1 MPGVLRPYVTSLVTY
16 DVDFG
21 APGVHRGMPSTEITF
36 VLSVDEPLVTS
47 WGSGTE
53 PVTAWSLVSGLHTR
67 PAAIHHRG
75 HQRGVQLGLT
85 TAGVR
90 ALFGMPAAAWRGE
103 LLALDEVAAPGG
115 VRDLPERLAGADPQT
130 WGQLVVARLV
140 NALARHGEP
149 GPRAEVGRALALLT
163 GGAGVQEV
171 ADDVGYSRR
180 RISDLVR
187 AETGVAPKQ
196 FQRLARFDRSRGL
209 VGRMPLSEAAMVCGY
224 ADQAHLTREW
234 HEFAGC
240 TPTTWLREEFPFVQ
254 DLADRQPVDSRH
266 EQRTC

>member
-1 MPGVLRPYVTSLVTY
+1 MSVPGVLRPYVTSLVTY

-36 VLSVDEPLVTS
+36 VLPVDEPLVSS
-47 WGSGTE
+47 WGSGSE

-85 TAGVR
+85 AAGVR

-115 VRDLPERLAGADPQT
+115 VRDLPERLAEADPER
-130 WGQLVVARLV
+130 WGQLVVAGLV
-140 NALARHGEP
+140 GALARYGEP

-254 DLADRQPVDSRH
+254 DLAAQQTVDSRH
-266 EQRTC
+266 ER

>member
-1 MPGVLRPYVTSLVTY
+1 MTVPEVLRPYVTSLAAY

-21 APGVHRGMPSTEITF
+21 APGVHRGMPSTEVTF
-36 VLSVDEPLVTS
+36 VLQVGDPLVTS

-53 PVTAWSLVSGLHTR
+53 KVTAWGLVSGLHTR
-67 PAAIHHRG
+67 PAAIHHPG
-75 HQRGVQLGLT
+75 TQRGVQLGLT

-103 LLALDEVAAPGG
+103 LLGLDEVTARGG
-115 VRDLPERLAGADPQT
+115 VRHLPERLAETDSVRWERVVVSG
-130 WGQLVVARLV
+130 LVD
-140 NALARHGEP
+140 ALARHGEP
-149 GPRAEVGRALALLT
+149 GPRAEIGRALALLT

-196 FQRLARFDRSRGL
+196 FQRLARFDRSRSM
-209 VGRMPLSEAAMVCGY
+209 VGRVPLARAATLCGY

-234 HEFAGC
+234 QEFAGC
-240 TPTTWLREEFPFVQ
+240 TPTMWLREEFPFVQ
-254 DLADRQPVDSRH
+254 DLADA
-266 EQRTC
+266 

>member
-1 MPGVLRPYVTSLVTY
+1 MTVPEVLRPYVTSLVTY

-36 VLSVDEPLVTS
+36 VLPVDEPLVTS

-67 PAAIHHRG
+67 PAAIHHHG
-75 HQRGVQLGLT
+75 YQRGVQLGLT
-85 TAGVR
+85 TVGVR

-115 VRDLPERLAGADPQT
+115 VRHLPERLAEADPRQ
-130 WGQLVVARLV
+130 WARLV
-140 NALARHGEP
+140 VNSLVEALARHGEP

-209 VGRMPLSEAAMVCGY
+209 VGRMPLARAATVCGY

-234 HEFAGC
+234 QEFGGC

-254 DLADRQPVDSRH
+254 DLADAQAFDSGA
-266 EQRTC
+266 

>member
-1 MPGVLRPYVTSLVTY
+1 MSVPGVLRPYVTSLVTY

-36 VLSVDEPLVTS
+36 VLPVDEPLVSS
-47 WGSGTE
+47 WGSGSE

-85 TAGVR
+85 AAGVR

-115 VRDLPERLAGADPQT
+115 VRDLPERLAEADPER
-130 WGQLVVARLV
+130 WGQLVVAGLV
-140 NALARHGEP
+140 GALARYGEP

-209 VGRMPLSEAAMVCGY
+209 VGRMPLARAAMVCGY

-254 DLADRQPVDSRH
+254 DLADQQTVDSRH
-266 EQRTC
+266 ER

>member
-1 MPGVLRPYVTSLVTY
+1 MTVPEVLRPYVTSLVAY

-36 VLSVDEPLVTS
+36 LLSVDDPLVTS
-47 WGSGTE
+47 WGIGSE

-67 PAAIHHRG
+67 PATIHHRG
-75 HQRGVQLGLT
+75 YQRGVQLGLT

-103 LLALDEVAAPGG
+103 LLGLDEVAARDG
-115 VRDLPERLAGADPQT
+115 VRHLPEQLAQTDPRQ
-130 WGQLVVARLV
+130 WERLVVTRLV
-140 NALARHGEP
+140 GALARHAEA

-209 VGRMPLSEAAMVCGY
+209 VGRMPLAQAATVCGY

-234 HEFAGC
+234 QEFAGC

-254 DLADRQPVDSRH
+254 DLVDH
-266 EQRTC
+266 

>member
-1 MPGVLRPYVTSLVTY
+1 MAVPDVLRPYVTSLIAY

-21 APGVHRGMPSTEITF
+21 APGMHRGMPSTEVTF
-36 VLSVDEPLVTS
+36 VLSVDDPLVTS
-47 WGSGTE
+47 WGSGGE

-67 PAAIHHRG
+67 PATIHHRG
-75 HQRGVQLGLT
+75 YQRGVQLGLT
-85 TAGVR
+85 TVGVR

-115 VRDLPERLAGADPQT
+115 VRHLPEQLAEADPRQ
-130 WGQLVVARLV
+130 WERLVVTGLV
-140 NALARHGEP
+140 DALARHGEP

-209 VGRMPLSEAAMVCGY
+209 VGRMPLAQAASICGY

-234 HEFAGC
+234 QEFAGC
-240 TPTTWLREEFPFVQ
+240 TPTTWLHEEFPFVQ

-266 EQRTC
+266 EH

>member
-1 MPGVLRPYVTSLVTY
+1 MTVPEVLRPYVTSLVAY

-36 VLSVDEPLVTS
+36 VLSVDDPLVTS
-47 WGSGTE
+47 WGRGSE

-67 PAAIHHRG
+67 PATIHHRG
-75 HQRGVQLGLT
+75 YQRGVQLGLT

-103 LLALDEVAAPGG
+103 LLDLDEVAAPGD
-115 VRDLPERLAGADPQT
+115 VRSLPEQLAETDPRQ
-130 WGQLVVARLV
+130 WERLVVTRLV
-140 NALARHGEP
+140 GALARYGEP

-180 RISDLVR
+180 RPQARL
-187 AETGVAPKQ
+187 GV
-196 FQRLARFDRSRGL
+196 QRPPA
-209 VGRMPLSEAAMVCGY
+209 
-224 ADQAHLTREW
+224 
-234 HEFAGC
+234 
-240 TPTTWLREEFPFVQ
+240 
-254 DLADRQPVDSRH
+254 RQPVGVGA
-266 EQRTC
+266 

>member
-1 MPGVLRPYVTSLVTY
+1 MAVPDVLRPYVTSLIAY

-21 APGVHRGMPSTEITF
+21 APGTHRGMPSTEVTF
-36 VLSVDEPLVTS
+36 VLSVDDPLVTS
-47 WGSGTE
+47 WGSGGE

-67 PAAIHHRG
+67 PATIHHRG
-75 HQRGVQLGLT
+75 YQRGVQLGLT

-115 VRDLPERLAGADPQT
+115 VRHLPEQLAEADPRQ
-130 WGQLVVARLV
+130 WERLVVAGLV
-140 NALARHGEP
+140 GALARHGEP

-209 VGRMPLSEAAMVCGY
+209 VGRMPLAQAASICGY

-234 HEFAGC
+234 QEFAGC
-240 TPTTWLREEFPFVQ
+240 TPTTWLHEEFPFVQ

-266 EQRTC
+266 EH